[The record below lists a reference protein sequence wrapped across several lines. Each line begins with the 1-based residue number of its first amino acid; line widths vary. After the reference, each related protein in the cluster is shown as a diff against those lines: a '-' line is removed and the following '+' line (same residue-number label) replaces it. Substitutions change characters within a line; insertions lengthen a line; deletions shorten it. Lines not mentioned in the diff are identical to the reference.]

1 MKIKSEKFTQN
12 SKPSLLKDMF
22 KNECLVQIFAVE
34 EVQWI
39 QKLKDSPQ
47 TIKSLAKAFLT

>member
-12 SKPSLLKDMF
+12 SKPSWLKDMF

-47 TIKSLAKAFLT
+47 TIKSLAKVFLT